1 MSHQHTFAGLRIDTA
16 CLNGFPYTGG
26 CDYIRVDGR
35 SLLLLNSIQDRM
47 AAIKP
52 ADAHSGSE
60 LWFEVITDS
69 GDVAWWFIV
78 SHVWEDMRC
87 LVIGDG
93 LSFRSDLGLSS
104 RDGENSDRRWDLAP
118 FLTPLAAH
126 VECLMDIIKKDPAA
140 YNDYMEAHFPYEL
153 RTGRILRRTYRKIT
167 GHNPWESVSAGNF
180 KHSVVQFLRRKVEEG
195 NSPATWML
203 RRMTYRDY
211 IHAWRVASLGR
222 LGIDP
227 SGSEEQAFSKL
238 QPLCDFNVD
247 YDSEEDFRE
256 LLELMDRA
264 GTHFWD
270 IDYASLSLYVR
281 RGWDESG
288 WWYRL
293 VLMTHGDAMESA
305 LLAALALDEAGI
317 PFQFTAAKNILD
329 DYLGNDILAVGPAG
343 RLSTGIRLSYLKKEL
358 DHDTYARLVEAIEW
372 DPIPTLAISETIK
385 NQEHSE

>member
-1 MSHQHTFAGLRIDTA
+1 M
-16 CLNGFPYTGG
+16 
-26 CDYIRVDGR
+26 
-35 SLLLLNSIQDRM
+35 
-47 AAIKP
+47 
-52 ADAHSGSE
+52 
-60 LWFEVITDS
+60 
-69 GDVAWWFIV
+69 
-78 SHVWEDMRC
+78 
-87 LVIGDG
+87 
-93 LSFRSDLGLSS
+93 
-104 RDGENSDRRWDLAP
+104 
-118 FLTPLAAH
+118 LTQWTAAH
-126 VECLMDIIKKDPAA
+126 
-140 YNDYMEAHFPYEL
+140 
-153 RTGRILRRTYRKIT
+153 
-167 GHNPWESVSAGNF
+167 WESVSVGNF
-180 KHSVVQFLRRKVEEG
+180 KYSVVPFLRRKVEEG

-270 IDYASLSLYVR
+270 IDYARLSLFVR

-317 PFQFTAAKNILD
+317 PHVTIEELKDKAYALVGRPDDLEWEDKVVAVLEARDGTILD
-329 DYLGNDILAVGPAG
+329 VVRKIKPYTVD
-343 RLSTGIRLSYLKKEL
+343 
-358 DHDTYARLVEAIEW
+358 EA
-372 DPIPTLAISETIK
+372 
-385 NQEHSE
+385 

>member
-1 MSHQHTFAGLRIDTA
+1 MSHQHTFAGLRIETS
-16 CLNGFPYTGG
+16 CLKGFPYTGG

-35 SLLLLNSIQDRM
+35 SLLLLKRIQDNM

-52 ADAHSGSE
+52 ADAHSGNE
-60 LWFEVITDS
+60 LWFEVISDS

-93 LSFRSDLGLSS
+93 LSFRSDLGLST

-126 VECLMDIIKKDPAA
+126 VERLMDIIKKDPAA

-153 RTGRILRRTYRKIT
+153 RTGRILRSHYREIT
-167 GHNPWESVSAGNF
+167 GDNPWESAGCF
-180 KHSVVQFLRRKVEEG
+180 KHSVVHFLRRKVEEG
-195 NSPATWML
+195 KTPATWML

-227 SGSEEQAFSKL
+227 SDSEAQAFSKL
-238 QPLCDFNVD
+238 QPVCDFNVD

-256 LLELMDRA
+256 LLELMGRA

-270 IDYASLSLYVR
+270 IDYARLSLFVR
-281 RGWDESG
+281 LGQDESG
-288 WWYRL
+288 WWYRI
-293 VLMTHGDAMESA
+293 VLTTHGDGWESA
-305 LLAALALDEAGI
+305 LRAAMALDAAGI
-317 PFQFTAAKNILD
+317 PFQFTAAKKLLD
-329 DYLGNDILAVGPAG
+329 DYLGNDILTVGPAG
-343 RLSTGIRLSYLKKEL
+343 CLSTGIRLSDLKDEL
-358 DHDTYARLVEAIEW
+358 DHDTYARLVGAIEW
-372 DPIPTLAISETIK
+372 DQIPTLEISEIT
-385 NQEHSE
+385 NE